1 LTIWKL
7 NNVNCDFY
15 SHPVYLTGRSFFSY
29 PFYLSFIINKSV
41 LKKIFVAAFLF
52 AICYSTNAQSD
63 SAAEQNCNVRISLLT
78 CSPGTELYSTFGHS
92 ALRVIDQSTN
102 TDIVFNYGT
111 FDFDDPHFYEKF
123 IRGKL
128 LYFVSVSSF
137 NDFMLEYQYEGRG
150 VTEQVLDLSCE
161 EKENLLAA
169 LNENAKEENKY
180 YKYDF
185 VYDNCTTRLRDMVFK
200 KSKEPVV
207 TKNIRPEGNT
217 TFRNLIHEYLD
228 KGKEYWSKLGIDIL
242 LGMPLDKKISN
253 SEAMFLPDY
262 LMEGFD
268 STTIGNKKL
277 VSQKITLLEPVVQP
291 PKTVWFSPMIV
302 FSILFLIILALT
314 FLKTSGQFFKY
325 FDFILFFLT
334 GALGILLLF
343 MWFGTDHPTCKYNL
357 NLLWAFPAHIV
368 IAFFL
373 NKKMKWAQ
381 NYLLIYLLIL
391 VALIAFGWSL
401 QKLNPAL
408 IPIMLI
414 LMIRSLVH
422 YKKQKT
428 NA

>member
-1 LTIWKL
+1 M
-7 NNVNCDFY
+7 
-15 SHPVYLTGRSFFSY
+15 
-29 PFYLSFIINKSV
+29 
-41 LKKIFVAAFLF
+41 KKIIVAVFLF
-52 AICYSTNAQSD
+52 AICFSTKAQPD
-63 SAAEQNCNVRISLLT
+63 TATEQRCNLSISLLT

-137 NDFMLEYQYEGRG
+137 NDFMLEYEYEGRG
-150 VTEQVLDLSCE
+150 VIEQVLDLSCE
-161 EKENLLAA
+161 EKQNLLAA

-200 KSKEPVV
+200 ESKEAPL
-207 TKNIRPEGNT
+207 TNDIRPEATT
-217 TFRNLIHEYLD
+217 TFRNLIHAYLD

-262 LMEGFD
+262 LLKGFD

-277 VSQKITLLEPVVQP
+277 VSEKITLLDPVILP
-291 PKTVWFSPMIV
+291 SKTVWFSPMV
-302 FSILFLIILALT
+302 VFLIFLLIIAVLT
-314 FLKTSGQFFKY
+314 FMKTTGNFFKY
-325 FDFILFFLT
+325 FDFILFSLT
-334 GALGILLLF
+334 GTLGLLLLF

-368 IAFFL
+368 ISFFI
-373 NKKMKWAQ
+373 NKKINWVKKYFFSNAILLVI
-381 NYLLIYLLIL
+381 LLI
-391 VALIAFGWSL
+391 FGWFV
-401 QKLNPAL
+401 QGLNPAL
-408 IPIMLI
+408 IPLMLV
-414 LMIRSLVH
+414 LLLRSLMRYKNLKVH
-422 YKKQKT
+422 
-428 NA
+428 A